1 MKGAESRSERRAAL
15 FMAFLLPCTAHL
27 EAREA
32 FSGCICTKIQMAA
45 DGCAGADM
53 SSGTFWKKENF
64 IIHGRYT
71 RNVEKGGSRRIVCG

>member
-27 EAREA
+27 EFKEA
-32 FSGCICTKIQMAA
+32 FSGCICAKIQMAA

-53 SSGTFWKKENF
+53 SSGTFVKEENF

-71 RNVEKGGSRRIVCG
+71 RNVEKGGGGRVVCG